1 MSEAAARAKVLA
13 RVEKPGRYVGGEWN
27 EIRKDP
33 ARVGTKVALAF
44 PDVYELGM
52 SYLGQKILYDLLN
65 RDRDVMAERVFAPW
79 PDLEREL
86 RAARLP
92 LTSLENG
99 LPLDAFDIVGFSLLY
114 ELNYSNVLTIL
125 DLGRIP
131 LTSAA
136 RGEADPLVIAGG
148 PAAFN
153 PEPVAEIFDLVHLG
167 DGEEGFPEIV
177 RAVADTRRRGL
188 SRRDRLREMARIE
201 GVYVPSLYE
210 AVPAAGSPL
219 VVPRPRPGSGAPA
232 VIRKR
237 LARDFT
243 RSAFPERI
251 VVPGLRVVFDRVAIE
266 AARGCPQSC
275 RFCQAST
282 LYFPHRPKA
291 PDVIH
296 GTALRSLRQTGYE
309 DLSLSALSIGDH
321 PRLEETVRSLMDE
334 LAEEKISLSLSSL
347 RPGRLSREL
356 VESILKVRK
365 TGFTLVPEAG
375 TERLRAVINKTL
387 DAREIRDAL
396 TFAFEGG
403 WKLVK
408 LYFMAGLPTETAED
422 LAGIVALV
430 REALDIGRGILGG
443 PPRIHVSLSSFI
455 PKPHTPFQWVGM
467 DEESVLAEKLDRVR
481 AELRRFRSV
490 EVKTHPIGTSVLEA
504 VFSRGDRRLGPV
516 LVEAWRRG
524 ARFDGWD
531 DRLDAA
537 AWKAAFAAAGLD
549 PRDYLR
555 PLPRQAVLPWDHV
568 DTRIKKS
575 RLAAELDAALRGQRT
590 PACGE
595 RSCAAC
601 GGCDERSWKKPVRPA
616 AIKPVPPPPGPAGE
630 PAGAVIRYRAV
641 YAKRGKTRYLSHIDL
656 IHILQR
662 SFRRAGIEVVKTQ
675 GFHPKMDFSYG
686 PALPLGMEALREV
699 LEFRSSRRL
708 ESRDFL
714 ARINRSVPP
723 GLRFSDLEPVEAGSP
738 SLHKSTEGLVY
749 SLDRTDE
756 SLAPHRSG
764 RELRAAFNRFLADRP
779 GTPAEMRL
787 AGRRLVLILPPDP
800 ARGGRAQDIAG
811 ALFGLENPVFLVRR
825 DAVVLKSSGTGR
837 DPGAVRSVPRSAG
850 KSSLAKIDRA
860 GGIR

>member
-1 MSEAAARAKVLA
+1 MSEAARAKVLA

-33 ARVGTKVALAF
+33 SRVGAKVALAF
-44 PDVYELGM
+44 PDVYEIGM

-65 RDRDVMAERVFAPW
+65 RDRGVLAERVFAPW

-86 RAARLP
+86 RAAGLP

-99 LPLDAFDIVGFSLLY
+99 LPLDTFDIVGFSLLY
-114 ELNYSNVLTIL
+114 ELNYSNILTML

-131 LTSAA
+131 LSSGARAEAA
-136 RGEADPLVIAGG
+136 PLVIAGG

-153 PEPVAEIFDLVHLG
+153 PEPVADIFDLVFLG

-177 RAVADTRRRGL
+177 RAAADMRRRGL
-188 SRRDRLREMARIE
+188 PRPERLRELARID

-210 AVPAAGSPL
+210 AVPSEGSRL

-237 LARDFT
+237 LARDFA
-243 RSAFPERI
+243 RSSFPERI
-251 VVPGLRVVFDRVAIE
+251 IVPGLRVVFDRVAIE
-266 AARGCPQSC
+266 AARGCPQNC
-275 RFCQAST
+275 RFCQASS
-282 LYFPHRPKA
+282 LYFPHRPKD

-296 GTALRSLRQTGYE
+296 RTALRSLRQTGYE

-321 PRLEETVRSLMDE
+321 PQLETMVRSLMDE

-422 LAGIVALV
+422 LAGIITLV
-430 REALDIGRGILGG
+430 REALDLGRGILGA

-455 PKPHTPFQWVGM
+455 PKPHTPFQWLGM
-467 DEESVLAEKLDRVR
+467 DGEAALAAKQEGVR

-490 EVKTHPIGTSVLEA
+490 EVKTHPIGTSILEA

-516 LVEAWRRG
+516 LAEAWRRG

-531 DRLDAA
+531 DKLDAA
-537 AWKAAFAAAGLD
+537 AWKAAFDTIGVD
-549 PRDYLR
+549 PGDYLR
-555 PLPRQAVLPWDHV
+555 PLPREAVLPWDHV

-575 RLAAELDAALRGQRT
+575 RFAAELDAALRGERT
-590 PACGE
+590 PSCGE

-601 GGCDERSWKKPVRPA
+601 GGCDERAWKRPGRPA
-616 AIKPVPPPPGPAGE
+616 AIRAVPPPPGPAGE
-630 PAGAVIRYRAV
+630 PAGAVLRYRAF
-641 YAKRGKTRYLSHIDL
+641 YAKRGKARYLSHIDL

-699 LEFRSSRRL
+699 LEFRTSRRL
-708 ESRDFL
+708 ESREFL

-723 GLRFSDLEPVEAGSP
+723 GLRFSALETVEAGSP
-738 SLHKSTEGLVY
+738 SLHKSTEKLVY
-749 SLDRTDE
+749 SLDRDDE
-756 SLAPHRSG
+756 ALGARLSG
-764 RELRAAFNRFLADRP
+764 RELRAAFDRFLADRP
-779 GTPAEMRL
+779 GTPAEMRW
-787 AGRRLVLILPPDP
+787 AGRRLVLVLPPDP

-811 ALFGLENPVFLVRR
+811 ALFGLEDPVFLLRR
-825 DAVVLKSSGTGR
+825 DAVVLKGPAAGR
-837 DPGAVRSVPRSAG
+837 GPG
-850 KSSLAKIDRA
+850 RA
-860 GGIR
+860 